1 MKRLILM
8 CLAAVVA
15 GAACA
20 GSLSILQPTGTEPV
34 WLMSKMKM
42 EYLKLPFAARVAKFA
57 DAGERGILAS
67 EPNAPTPVL
76 VSWKWTPDDGENV
89 PPTFLVTLTKKTA
102 GGEAPVTFKTAREP
116 YAFFTNLEIGADYRI
131 DVCAMVGGVRVAHA
145 SRDFSTDATAP
156 RLLAVPGV
164 PNVRDLGGRVG
175 LDGRRMKQGL
185 IYRTAGLN
193 DNPED
198 IDFLTW
204 AQCRAEFDAGTLTKR
219 GRWQAGHMADIYRGK
234 IDAND
239 WHRVPTGLCA
249 RGRER
254 LTDESRRILLE
265 DLGIRTDLDLRSSGE
280 VEGMRV
286 SPLGDRV
293 NWINVP
299 FEAYN
304 GLAKTNGMAA
314 VKAAFDVFLDP
325 ANYPL
330 LFHCIGGQDRTGSLA
345 YLLEALL
352 GVDDDELAKDWE
364 CSGFTNAGNWFRH
377 ETLYNQ
383 IPELLKAYPGETT
396 RTRVEAYLKACGLTD
411 RDFATL
417 RALLLETPSADGA
430 WRLDEGTISPAAE
443 IPFAKV
449 GGHTHLMRKKGV
461 PKDVIEAALFKW
473 ADEHELAAL
482 GVGSPW
488 TAENGKKA
496 VFNETIDRDR
506 YFGGFKTNEWASLM
520 DVEGNVRML
529 AELNAKGGGTLYY
542 LDNETPKSCFGHLW
556 YLGFKQTV
564 PSWHD
569 YNQDRACWYSDYDDG
584 KAERNA
590 LTGDWHK
597 RRSYV
602 NIVAEQRAHGAL
614 AIWAH
619 PTSWW
624 TKDGK
629 NKGPFVTNIATEMI
643 PQMMRDGYLDG
654 MTVQGYDKY
663 HRDYQELWFALLD
676 LGYRVPGYSEL
687 DISPGH
693 GLNTKDSMLFNW
705 IPYMTRPVTLEAIVR
720 ECRAAHHT
728 MSSGPKLVLKVDGEL
743 QGAELE
749 SGAGRMHTVEVFAWP
764 AKGEKTL
771 SRVQLLGR
779 GGRVLAE
786 KKDFAGGRITW
797 KLTGNAAGGYLVAR
811 VFGEHDADYATKPQ
825 QQVKHCA
832 ISNPVWLRTD
842 AFRAPQPIPAPD
854 PLTIPEIRKLE
865 DFLLKGEFRFDPRV
879 KGELSPGEV
888 PVWAFQIDKVR
899 EALLRAAKQ

>member
-1 MKRLILM
+1 MNIMKNIFFSL
-8 CLAAVVA
+8 LASLVA
-15 GAACA
+15 GVACA
-20 GSLSILQPTGTEPV
+20 GNLAILQPTGTEPV
-34 WLMSKMKM
+34 WLLSKMKM
-42 EYLKLPFAARVAKFA
+42 DYLKLPLAERVAKFA

-67 EPNAPTPVL
+67 QPNEPTPLL
-76 VSWKWTPDDGENV
+76 VSWKWSPDAGEM
-89 PPTFLVTLTKKTA
+89 PPVFTVTLVKRTA
-102 GGEAPVTFKTAREP
+102 GGELPVAFKTAREP
-116 YAFFTNLEIGADYRI
+116 YVFFTNLEIGTDCRV
-131 DVCAMVGGVRVAHA
+131 DVRATIGGEAVATA
-145 SRDFSTDATAP
+145 SRDFSTDKTAP

-164 PNVRDLGGRVG
+164 PNVRDVGGRVG
-175 LDGRRMKQGL
+175 FGGRRMKQGL
-185 IYRTAGLN
+185 VFRTAGLN

-198 IDFLTW
+198 TDFLTW
-204 AQCRAEFDAGTLTKR
+204 AECRAEFDAGTLTKR
-219 GRWQAGHMADIYRGK
+219 NRWQAGHMADIYRGK

-239 WHRVPTGLCA
+239 WHRVPTACA

-254 LTDESRRILLE
+254 LTDASRRILLE
-265 DLGIRTDLDLRSSGE
+265 DLGIRTDLDLRSAGE
-280 VEGMRV
+280 VAGMRG

-299 FEAYN
+299 FEAYK
-304 GLAKTNGMAA
+304 GLGKTNGIAA

-325 ANYPL
+325 ANYPI
-330 LFHCIGGQDRTGSLA
+330 LFHCIGGQDRTGTLA

-383 IPELLKAYPGETT
+383 IPEFLKAYPGETT
-396 RTRVEAYLKACGLTD
+396 RARVEAYLKACGLKE

-417 RALLLETPSADGA
+417 RALLLESPVSGGEVSSA
-430 WRLDEGTISPAAE
+430 EE

-449 GGHTHLMRKKGV
+449 GGHTHHMRKNGV
-461 PKDVIEAALFKW
+461 TEAVADAALFAW
-473 ADEHELAAL
+473 AAKHDLAAFGL
-482 GVGSPW
+482 GSPW
-488 TAENGKKA
+488 TAANREEA
-496 VFNETIDRDR
+496 VFNEKTDRDR
-506 YFGGFKTNEWASLM
+506 YFGGFKTNAWATLM
-520 DVEGNVRML
+520 DVDGNARKL

-542 LDNETPKSCFGHLW
+542 LDNETPKSVFGHLW
-556 YLGFKQTV
+556 YIGFKQTV

-569 YNQDRACWYSDYDDG
+569 YNQDRACWYSSYDDG

-590 LTGDWHK
+590 LTGDYHK

-602 NIVAEQRAHGAL
+602 DIVAEQRAHGAL

-624 TKDGK
+624 TTDGK
-629 NKGPFVTNIATEMI
+629 NKGPFVTNIATDMI
-643 PQMMRDGYLDG
+643 PQLMRDGYLDG

-663 HRDYQELWFALLD
+663 NRPYQALWFALLD

-687 DISPGH
+687 DVSPSY
-693 GLNTKDSMLFNW
+693 GLDTKDSMLFNW
-705 IPYMTRPVTLEAIVR
+705 IPYMSRPVTLDAITR
-720 ECRAAHHT
+720 ACRAAHHT
-728 MSSGPKLVLKVDGEL
+728 MSSGPKLLLKVDGEL

-749 SGAGRMHTVEVFAWP
+749 SGAGRTHAIEVFAWP

-779 GGRVLAE
+779 GGRILAE
-786 KKDFAGGRITW
+786 KRDFAGGKISW
-797 KLTGNAAGGYLVAR
+797 KLAGDADGGYILAR
-811 VFGEHDADYATKPQ
+811 VFGEHDGDYAAKPQ
-825 QQVKHCA
+825 QQVRQCA
-832 ISNPVWLRTD
+832 LTNPVWLRTD
-842 AFRAPQPIPAPD
+842 AFRAPKPIPAPD

-879 KGELSPGEV
+879 KGELAPGEV

-899 EALLRAAKQ
+899 EALLRAAASR